1 MLDEEQRLKLLALKK
16 QLEPEVRPAVTLKG
30 ASPAQR
36 VRRQEAGKPRE
47 VTKQPSARSNTKKEQ
62 PVPKGKSPERPVSL
76 AKLAKDLGVP
86 LSDLNSE
93 ISSRRK
99 PGAANRPLRAI
110 YPSYAESLRTV
121 FTERRKW
128 REDHPVRYRPD
139 PSGRLTFE
147 TYERIPALEREQLT
161 ADGYLPERAELI
173 NSPDRKWPHVQ
184 RHAEGRPL
192 VTQHARALEVPAA
205 RAQFRPF
212 PTSISIGSS
221 LIPKMKAVLDP
232 MSPLGYAKF
241 FSLMRAL
248 LALDAKISRE
258 IGSTPGYLATNRQNA
273 DIIDAV
279 CKYGFGMFAYEQAGE
294 RLAKR
299 AKSKPNPT
307 RKNAIESLMRLRP
320 MYQGLLTDVHHQ
332 RFVTWRVGEVWDFV
346 EFRFEDMRDWLHGLE
361 TGQYVPLT
369 THITRVSGSSQLP
382 SRDAALIKYMIQA
395 SENLREGNAQRTQ
408 DRSSRSAKSGEGRS
422 NGRGSSTSNN
432 RAVGYRAV
440 NTWLVPINVVEG
452 QVETEL
458 DRDFF
463 NGSPPAPH
471 QVRSF
476 YRRPRGSGP
485 NALKTEFVSAH
496 TRGAKSLFHEPA
508 LLPSVTIVRK

>member
-1 MLDEEQRLKLLALKK
+1 MSNGEREGVSKGQFAHVPAHPLQSLKQEQTNPLTSTIGELAEEI
-16 QLEPEVRPAVTLKG
+16 AV
-30 ASPAQR
+30 P
-36 VRRQEAGKPRE
+36 
-47 VTKQPSARSNTKKEQ
+47 VTD
-62 PVPKGKSPERPVSL
+62 V
-76 AKLAKDLGVP
+76 
-86 LSDLNSE
+86 LNSAVLHGLPRSEARPSLTLYASEVE
-93 ISSRRK
+93 ILL
-99 PGAANRPLRAI
+99 GFF
-110 YPSYAESLRTV
+110 AERW
-121 FTERRKW
+121 KW
-128 REDHPVRYRPD
+128 RQDNPIEYRPSSD
-139 PSGRLTFE
+139 GHISFE
-147 TYERIPALEREQLT
+147 TYERIPKAERVKLT
-161 ADGYLPERAELI
+161 ADGFLPHLWELI
-173 NSPDRKWPHVQ
+173 KSPNRSWPHVK
-184 RHAEGRPL
+184 RHALSRSPEPQKAS
-192 VTQHARALEVPAA
+192 VLEVPAA
-205 RAQFRPF
+205 RPHFKPF
-212 PTSISIGSS
+212 STPTSVGSS
-221 LIPKMKAVLDP
+221 LIPKMKSVLDP
-232 MSPLGYAKF
+232 MSPMGYAKF

-248 LALDAKISRE
+248 LALDAKIGRE
-258 IGSTPGYLATNRQNA
+258 IGNQSGYISTNRQHA

-279 CKYGFGMFAYEQAGE
+279 CKYGFGMFAYEPAGR
-294 RLAKR
+294 RLEKR

-307 RKNAIESLMRLRP
+307 KAKAIESLMRLRP

-369 THITRVSGSSQLP
+369 THITKVDGTSP
-382 SRDAALIKYMIQA
+382 FTSRGAALINYMIQA

-408 DRSSRSAKSGEGRS
+408 GRSSRSTKSGEGRS

-432 RAVGYRAV
+432 RSVGYRAV

-463 NGSPPAPH
+463 KGSPPAPH

-476 YRRPRGSGP
+476 YRRPKGSGP

-508 LLPSVTIVRK
+508 LLPSVTIVGK